1 MNRSDAKMLLKKLL
15 PFGLTAILLFTLV
28 LSGCRSG
35 IGNSGGNG
43 GGGNGGGGNGDDGLA
58 SEVYVAGFYID
69 EDGAEIAC
77 YWDVNGERYDID
89 ENFEINWLCL
99 SFYDNELRVAGYYSE
114 DGKIKI
120 GYSDATGTYNHQY
133 DLDINDAPYGCN
145 TFCGFVYNG
154 QIYVGGSYSIRN
166 TFWLPCY
173 WESTGRHALS
183 KEEEGGVGSIFVNDN
198 GVYAAGSR
206 KVEEMWQTCYW
217 KNANGE
223 VQVYDIDGAGSRVTQ
238 IVVDNSNN
246 VYISGTNSS
255 GAACYWVW
263 DSKEEKATEHQLDGL
278 EANSIFVSNNQVYI
292 GGLYEDHGK
301 ALPCY
306 WDSTGWRYD
315 LDLPDNAE
323 GNVGSIFVYNDKVY
337 AAGSYIDAEGGY
349 ACYWDPMGIR
359 HDLDVDG
366 SKSSWIKS
374 ILVR

>member
-1 MNRSDAKMLLKKLL
+1 MSRSDAKMLLKKLL

-89 ENFEINWLCL
+89 ENFEINWL
-99 SFYDNELRVAGYYSE
+99 S
-114 DGKIKI
+114 
-120 GYSDATGTYNHQY
+120 
-133 DLDINDAPYGCN
+133 
-145 TFCGFVYNG
+145 
-154 QIYVGGSYSIRN
+154 
-166 TFWLPCY
+166 
-173 WESTGRHALS
+173 
-183 KEEEGGVGSIFVNDN
+183 
-198 GVYAAGSR
+198 
-206 KVEEMWQTCYW
+206 
-217 KNANGE
+217 
-223 VQVYDIDGAGSRVTQ
+223 GSRVTQ